1 MNRPDEPSISEEL
14 EMRKGEK
21 LRVLVV
27 DDHPLVR
34 DSLCRVLENSGEFE
48 VVGQAPDGEEAVPLA
63 ESLRPDAVIMDLF
76 MPGMDGITACR
87 EIVQLLPDTRVLML
101 TASTDDEAVVTAV
114 AAGATGF
121 VIKDASL
128 PDLLEAVRDVAMGR
142 LRVPLPVLR
151 RACAV
156 AHGQAGLAH
165 DESSPG
171 LTERE
176 REVLTLFAG
185 GNSYADIAAVRG
197 NSPSTVRN
205 VIYRIQ
211 DKLGVGS
218 RQGLVAWAVRNG
230 LLNDDRQTY
239 TPDKQ

>member
-1 MNRPDEPSISEEL
+1 MTGPDHQDVMEESEMSED
-14 EMRKGEK
+14 KG

-34 DSLCRVLENSGEFE
+34 DSLSRVLENSGEFE
-48 VVGQAPDGEEAVPLA
+48 VVGQASSGEEAVPLA
-63 ESLRPDAVIMDLF
+63 ERLRPDAVIMDLI
-76 MPGMDGITACR
+76 MPGMDGVAACR
-87 EIVQLLPDTRVLML
+87 EIVELLPDTRVLML
-101 TASTDDEAVVTAV
+101 TASTDDGAVIAAV

-128 PDLLEAVRDVAMGR
+128 PDLLEAVRDVALGR
-142 LRVPLPVLR
+142 LRIPLPVLR

-156 AHGQAGLAH
+156 AYGQPEPAH
-165 DESSPG
+165 EEWSPG

-176 REVLTLFAG
+176 REVLTLFASG
-185 GNSYADIAAVRG
+185 RSYADIAKVHG

-205 VIYRIQ
+205 TIYRIQ
-211 DKLGVGS
+211 DKLCTGS

-230 LLNDDRQTY
+230 LLDD
-239 TPDKQ
+239 DKPG

>member
-1 MNRPDEPSISEEL
+1 MSEG
-14 EMRKGEK
+14 KK
-21 LRVLVV
+21 FRVLVV

-34 DSLCRVLENSGEFE
+34 DSLCRVLENSGQFE
-48 VVGQAPDGEEAVPLA
+48 VVGQASDGEEAIPLA
-63 ESLRPDAVIMDLF
+63 ERLRPDAVIMDLI
-76 MPGMDGITACR
+76 MPGMDGVAACR
-87 EIVQLLPDTRVLML
+87 EIVESLPDTRVLML
-101 TASTDDEAVVTAV
+101 TASTNDEAVIAAV

-121 VIKDASL
+121 IIKDASL
-128 PDLLEAVRDVAMGR
+128 PELLEVVRDVALGR

-156 AHGQAGLAH
+156 AYGQPGSVHA
-165 DESSPG
+165 ESSPV

-185 GNSYADIAAVRG
+185 GSSYADIAEVHG

-205 VIYRIQ
+205 AVYRIQ

-230 LLNDDRQTY
+230 LLDG
-239 TPDKQ
+239 DKPCWRTS

>member
-1 MNRPDEPSISEEL
+1 MSKDKR
-14 EMRKGEK
+14 

-63 ESLRPDAVIMDLF
+63 ERLRPDAVIMDLL
-76 MPGMDGITACR
+76 MPRMDGVEACR
-87 EIVQLLPDTRVLML
+87 EIVGLLPDTRVLML
-101 TASTDDEAVVTAV
+101 TASTDDEAVIAAV

-156 AHGQAGLAH
+156 AYGQPGLAH

-176 REVLTLFAG
+176 RKVLTLFAG
-185 GNSYADIAAVRG
+185 GNSYADIAEVHG

-205 VIYRIQ
+205 TIYRIQ

-230 LLNDDRQTY
+230 LLDDEPGWRAA
-239 TPDKQ
+239 